1 MCLYIGGLISQAG
14 SSAFANGHC
23 AAFGGVKSSVLIDGD
38 HPESMT
44 LAEQD
49 SPPPS
54 ASQEAII
61 GGGRTRPVCDVHAST
76 WGFRVMTCVHLSATL
91 HKLRTSLSDPRQQPT
106 TVRRRSP

>member
-49 SPPPS
+49 SPPPLS
-54 ASQEAII
+54 EPGGHHWGRQDEA
-61 GGGRTRPVCDVHAST
+61 
-76 WGFRVMTCVHLSATL
+76 CV
-91 HKLRTSLSDPRQQPT
+91 
-106 TVRRRSP
+106 